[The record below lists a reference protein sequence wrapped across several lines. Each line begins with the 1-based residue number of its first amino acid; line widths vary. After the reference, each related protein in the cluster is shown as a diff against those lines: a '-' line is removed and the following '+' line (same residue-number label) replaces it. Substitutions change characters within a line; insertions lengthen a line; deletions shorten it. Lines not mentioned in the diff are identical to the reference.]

1 MPLVVALIAGSASL
15 AGVLYN
21 QHSAGLLE
29 RSKWEQTQKDALY
42 AVVVDF
48 AKELTAAH
56 QRAEWMVWS
65 AKNTTDALT
74 QKDFESFDV
83 EAKLSLPKIFGYRV
97 LLTAK
102 RPEAYKALAQVVNGY
117 FAADE
122 CVGLAGAE
130 FRRDK
135 TKGTRALIECGKTVK
150 QVTDGLAPAFTVAM
164 REAEVASPTAI
175 GAELPHLAE

>member
-1 MPLVVALIAGSASL
+1 MPLLEALIADSISL
-15 AGVLYN
+15 AGIYYN
-21 QHSAGLLE
+21 QYSAGLLE
-29 RSKWEQTQKDALY
+29 RNKWEQTQKDALY

-48 AKELTAAH
+48 AKELSAAH
-56 QRAEWMVWS
+56 QRAEWMVWIATNAS
-65 AKNTTDALT
+65 DALT
-74 QKDFESFDV
+74 NKDFESFDV
-83 EAKLSLPKIFGYRV
+83 EATLSLPKIFSYRV

-135 TKGTRALIECGKTVK
+135 TKGTRAFTECGKTVK
-150 QVTDGLAPAFTVAM
+150 QVSDGLAPDFTVAM
-164 REAEVASPTAI
+164 REAEVASPSAR
-175 GAELPHLAE
+175 

>member
-1 MPLVVALIAGSASL
+1 MKTEHLPLVVALIAATTSL
-15 AGVLYN
+15 GAVFYN
-21 QHSAGLLE
+21 QYSAGLLE
-29 RSKWEQTQKDALY
+29 RSKWEQAQRDALFS
-42 AVVVDF
+42 VVVDL

-65 AKNTTDALT
+65 ANNAGDALT

-83 EAKLSLPKIFGYRV
+83 EAKLSLPKIFGYRI

-102 RPEAYKALAQVVNGY
+102 RPEAYKALAHVVSGY
-117 FAADE
+117 YAADE

-135 TKGTRALIECGKTVK
+135 EKGARALVACGKSVK
-150 QVTDGLAPAFTVAM
+150 QVSDGLAPAFTAAM
-164 REAEVASPTAI
+164 RETEVAAPA
-175 GAELPHLAE
+175 AR